1 MADSILMIDDDVE
14 VLRALGAHLE
24 RAGYDVS
31 RELSGEAGLG
41 TFDRLRP
48 DVVVLDLGLPGMSG
62 AGVLSHLRERGA
74 AVVRLASD
82 GEHERT
88 NRTT

>member
-1 MADSILMIDDDVE
+1 MADSILLIDDDVE
-14 VLRALGAHLE
+14 ILRALGTHLE

-48 DVVVLDLGLPGMSG
+48 DVVVLDLGLSGMGG
-62 AGVLSHLRERGA
+62 AGALSGLWSLLGGA
-74 AVVRLASD
+74 
-82 GEHERT
+82 
-88 NRTT
+88 